1 MASSCPRCDA
11 TLVPG
16 LRICQ
21 FCGTPVVGAEP
32 GAAEIRPAE
41 SPALEAAPEPLETT
55 PSASAEPGDVAMPGA
70 GASGLSTASATISP
84 KKRTLLYASMAAS
97 TLIVLVLV
105 VSIAR
110 ANFDFSFFGGGSR
123 SFSADASL
131 PANAAPP
138 ASAASSS
145 DLGIDVFPGARA
157 LSDADRTTFSDSA
170 RVSESFV
177 SQATTTEVINF
188 YKARMVGFASIYAS
202 GDGVVVSIS
211 RGPQDSVLVSISPA
225 QSGGKTRFSISHT
238 TTKSPN

>member
-21 FCGTPVVGAEP
+21 FCGTPVEGAEP
-32 GAAEIRPAE
+32 GAAEIQPAE
-41 SPALEAAPEPLETT
+41 SLAKEPAPEPLEAAQ
-55 PSASAEPGDVAMPGA
+55 SASGA
-70 GASGLSTASATISP
+70 PASAASPLTEASASSTISP
-84 KKRTLLYASMAAS
+84 KKRTLLYAAMAAS

-110 ANFDFSFFGGGSR
+110 ANFAFSFLGGGSH
-123 SFSADASL
+123 SFSADAPL
-131 PANAAPP
+131 PPNAAPS
-138 ASAASSS
+138 ASAASAT
-145 DLGIDVFPGARA
+145 DLGIDVYPGARA
-157 LSDADRTTFSDSA
+157 LSDADRTTFADSA

-211 RGPQDSVLVSISPA
+211 RGAQDSVLVSISPA

-238 TTKSPN
+238 TTKSSN

>member
-1 MASSCPRCDA
+1 VASSCPRCDA

-21 FCGTPVVGAEP
+21 FCGTPVEGTEP
-32 GAAEIRPAE
+32 SAAEIQPAE
-41 SPALEAAPEPLETT
+41 SPVREPAPEPLETA
-55 PSASAEPGDVAMPGA
+55 PSASATSAAAALPLAE
-70 GASGLSTASATISP
+70 ASGSSTVSP

-110 ANFDFSFFGGGSR
+110 ANFDFSFFGGGSH
-123 SFSADASL
+123 SFSADSPL

-138 ASAASSS
+138 ASASSSS
-145 DLGIDVFPGARA
+145 DLGIDIYPGARA
-157 LSDADRTTFSDSA
+157 LSDVDRTTFSDSL

-188 YKARMVGFASIYAS
+188 YKARMAGFASIYAS

-211 RGPQDSVLVSISPA
+211 RSAQDSVLVSISPA